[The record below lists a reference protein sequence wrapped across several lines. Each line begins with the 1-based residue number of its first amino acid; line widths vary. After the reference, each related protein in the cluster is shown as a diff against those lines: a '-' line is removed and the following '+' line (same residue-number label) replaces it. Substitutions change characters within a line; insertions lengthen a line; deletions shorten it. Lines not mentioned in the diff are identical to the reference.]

1 VGTQTVAIAPPA
13 TALTWKIY
21 FLYIPLT
28 KSFRMKSLS
37 LKMDDT
43 VFNETEK
50 ITSKISKNRNRYINE
65 AVQFY
70 NLLQKRKIISRQL
83 QKESRIVQEES
94 MKVLA
99 EFEKLRDED

>member
-1 VGTQTVAIAPPA
+1 
-13 TALTWKIY
+13 
-21 FLYIPLT
+21 
-28 KSFRMKSLS
+28 MKNLS

-50 ITSKISKNRNRYINE
+50 IITKISKNRNRYINE

-83 QKESRIVQEES
+83 QKESKIVQEES

-99 EFEKLRDED
+99 EFEKLRDEN

>member
-1 VGTQTVAIAPPA
+1 
-13 TALTWKIY
+13 
-21 FLYIPLT
+21 
-28 KSFRMKSLS
+28 MKNLS

-43 VFNETEK
+43 VFNETEQ
-50 ITSKISKNRNRYINE
+50 ITAKISKNRNRYINE

-83 QKESRIVQEES
+83 QKESKIVQEES

-99 EFEKLRDED
+99 EFERLQDED

>member
-1 VGTQTVAIAPPA
+1 
-13 TALTWKIY
+13 
-21 FLYIPLT
+21 
-28 KSFRMKSLS
+28 MKNLS

-50 ITSKISKNRNRYINE
+50 IITKISKNRNRYINE

-83 QKESRIVQEES
+83 QKESKIVREES

-99 EFEKLRDED
+99 EFEKLRDEN

>member
-1 VGTQTVAIAPPA
+1 
-13 TALTWKIY
+13 
-21 FLYIPLT
+21 
-28 KSFRMKSLS
+28 MKNLS

-50 ITSKISKNRNRYINE
+50 ITAKISKTRNRYINE

-83 QKESRIVQEES
+83 LKESRIVQEES

-99 EFEKLRDED
+99 EFEKLQDED

>member
-1 VGTQTVAIAPPA
+1 MLLNLENILFVYT
-13 TALTWKIY
+13 
-21 FLYIPLT
+21 FT
-28 KSFRMKSLS
+28 KTFRMKNLS
-37 LKMDDT
+37 LKMDDA

-50 ITSKISKNRNRYINE
+50 ITAKISKNRNRYINE

-70 NLLQKRKIISRQL
+70 NHLQKRRIISGQL
-83 QKESRIVQEES
+83 KKESKIVQEES

>member
-1 VGTQTVAIAPPA
+1 
-13 TALTWKIY
+13 
-21 FLYIPLT
+21 
-28 KSFRMKSLS
+28 MKNLS

-50 ITSKISKNRNRYINE
+50 ITEKISKNRNRYINE

-70 NLLQKRKIISRQL
+70 NLLQKRRIISRQL
-83 QKESRIVQEES
+83 QKESKMVQEES

-99 EFEKLRDED
+99 EFEKLHNED